1 MRIYTADTALQTE
14 DALFVPA
21 DEPAEN
27 SPRDQESSV
36 DHFCAFIDF
45 YTKQSDDPL
54 HTSLVCEEQAE
65 AVRITA
71 DDLTPETVQNLI
83 STMVVAIDHLE
94 KKWLDEQIQHED
106 RKRRHREDVARLY
119 QQLRV
124 LRPVSKTRSSLYQ
137 KGLDWVSRM
146 IFRGKSSDRRIVRKQ
161 RPRKEAVAW

>member
-14 DALFVPA
+14 DALFIPA
-21 DEPAEN
+21 NGLAEN
-27 SPRDQESSV
+27 APEEQESSI
-36 DHFCAFIDF
+36 DYFCAFVDF

-71 DDLTPETVQNLI
+71 DDLSPETVQNLI

-106 RKRRHREDVARLY
+106 RKRRHREDVARLH
-119 QQLRV
+119 QQLCV
-124 LRPVSKTRSSLYQ
+124 LQPVSKTRVSLYQ
-137 KGLDWVSRM
+137 KGIDWVSRI
-146 IFRGKSSDRRIVRKQ
+146 IFRDKSPDRKVTRKR